1 MKRKYYYENEM
12 CVALGYRSLNPVV
25 YEADHEEATEYHKVR
40 MDCDAISKGICHVG
54 DNCRVF
60 KATPEKLEGSYYL
73 MTDKKLG

>member
-25 YEADHEEATEYHKVR
+25 YEADHEEASEYRKVR
-40 MDCDAISKGICHVG
+40 MDCDAITKSICHEG
-54 DNCRVF
+54 GNCRVF
-60 KATPEKLEGSYYL
+60 KATPEILEGSFYL